1 MKRALN
7 LISIPVPSTN
17 KHLKVRLAVLIFV
30 KLVTTIREERCV
42 VNKPLL
48 KTLALA
54 QLGLAAAL
62 TLFSTIIDPP
72 TPVNILIA
80 SAVAGIEGLS
90 VGIVMRYLRRGC
102 LR

>member
-1 MKRALN
+1 
-7 LISIPVPSTN
+7 
-17 KHLKVRLAVLIFV
+17 LAVLVFV
-30 KLVTTIREERCV
+30 KLVTTIREERCA

-90 VGIVMRYLRRGC
+90 VGVVMRYLRRGC
-102 LR
+102 FR